1 MPKPNSSTLTYEQV
15 SELLSYDPLTGDL
28 YWKVPCGGRRMGV
41 PAGSVDAYGYRAVA
55 VLRTTYKSHRLA
67 WLLSY
72 GTWPEHELDHI
83 NGVRDDNRVSNLR
96 EASRSMNTQ
105 NLHRPRRDNKTGFLG
120 VVWNGRINK
129 FVAGIRVAGK
139 SKHIG
144 CFSDAETAHQAYVA
158 AKRQLHEGN
167 ML

>member
-83 NGVRDDNRVSNLR
+83 NGVRDDNRLANLR
-96 EASRSMNTQ
+96 AATREVNAQ
-105 NLHRPRRDNKTGFLG
+105 NLHSARTDSQTGVLG
-120 VVWNGRINK
+120 VGWHAK
-129 FVAGIRVAGK
+129 AGK
-139 SKHIG
+139 FRARIRANGKQVELG
-144 CFSDAETAHQAYVA
+144 YFSDAETAHQAYVA
-158 AKRQLHEGN
+158 AKRRLHEGN